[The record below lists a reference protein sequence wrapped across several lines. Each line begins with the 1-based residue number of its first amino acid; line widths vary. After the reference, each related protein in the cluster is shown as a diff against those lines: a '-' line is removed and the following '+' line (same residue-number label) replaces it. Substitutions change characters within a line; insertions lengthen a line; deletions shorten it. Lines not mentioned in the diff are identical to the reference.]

1 MQLGTKMTKK
11 DVTSSLPALVLM
23 YRENVGKLLQRLA
36 LELQDSSSLRL
47 SMDSK
52 RK

>member
-1 MQLGTKMTKK
+1 MPLGTKMIRK
-11 DVTSSLPALVLM
+11 DVTSSLLALVLM
-23 YRENVGKLLQRLA
+23 YRENVGKSLERLA